1 MKNWLNIFLR
11 YFDLENWLKIL
22 IIINLVFKLEIKFR
36 KFLELNE
43 FLVKFDF
50 GGMFLLW
57 FAII

>member
-22 IIINLVFKLEIKFR
+22 IIINLVFKLEIKFW

-57 FAII
+57 FVIV

>member
-1 MKNWLNIFLR
+1 MKNWLNIFLC

-22 IIINLVFKLEIKFR
+22 IIINLVFKLEIKFW

-57 FAII
+57 FVIV

>member
-1 MKNWLNIFLR
+1 MKNWLNIFLW

-22 IIINLVFKLEIKFR
+22 IIINLVFKLEIKFW

-57 FAII
+57 FVIV